1 MPKGALPARLART
14 RGRWKSGRLRTVP
27 GDSRSR
33 ALDLCD
39 EGTQALLAG
48 DVEEAIDLFTESL
61 KVTPT
66 AESYTFRGWAY
77 SFLGRYDD
85 AIDECRKA
93 IATDP
98 DFGNPYNDIGSYLV
112 QLGRRDEAVEWFQKA
127 KRAERYEP
135 RHFPYLNLGRL
146 YYARGDA
153 AAAAQE
159 LEEVLR
165 LNPGDSIATAF
176 LQKLRYKV
184 N

>member
-1 MPKGALPARLART
+1 
-14 RGRWKSGRLRTVP
+14 VP

-48 DVEEAIDLFTESL
+48 DVEEAIELFTASL
-61 KVTPT
+61 KLTPT

-85 AIDECRKA
+85 AIGECRKA
-93 IATDP
+93 VATDP

-112 QLGRRDEAVEWFQKA
+112 RLGRPNEAVEWFQRA

-146 YYARGDA
+146 YHARGDTTA
-153 AAAAQE
+153 AA
-159 LEEVLR
+159 LEFEEALR

-176 LQKLRYKV
+176 LEQLRYKI